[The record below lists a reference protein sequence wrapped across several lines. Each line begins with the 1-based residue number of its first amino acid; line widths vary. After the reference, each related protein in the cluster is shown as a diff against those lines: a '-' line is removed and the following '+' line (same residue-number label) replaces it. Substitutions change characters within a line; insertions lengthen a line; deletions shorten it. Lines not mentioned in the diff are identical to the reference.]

1 VADAFDAPP
10 GVGPPWIHSS
20 PLKVLYSVGT
30 GAVSIVG
37 GNSSFGSDSG
47 VARRAELKTEECHA
61 AAPQDGVALECEKTS
76 GDEVALECEK
86 TPNHSAVEAVVDIQ
100 FTATP
105 SQPLNPTRNRS
116 VEVEVDSTEVAGIPL
131 PGIPL
136 MGSEREVW
144 LQQYNKSVKADDTQ
158 SPVHLW
164 DDRVWSLGW
173 HSYL

>member
-76 GDEVALECEK
+76 GD
-86 TPNHSAVEAVVDIQ
+86 
-100 FTATP
+100 
-105 SQPLNPTRNRS
+105 
-116 VEVEVDSTEVAGIPL
+116 
-131 PGIPL
+131 
-136 MGSEREVW
+136 
-144 LQQYNKSVKADDTQ
+144 
-158 SPVHLW
+158 
-164 DDRVWSLGW
+164 
-173 HSYL
+173 